1 MIANPLVAPVLPAEL
16 SYASP
21 GIRTRPPTLFAPTP
35 PLSRTRRS
43 DGSSSDESV
52 RPGPDGFEET
62 DLRAGGPRLPESP
75 CKTIETIPR
84 TYWNHNL
91 FQGRGSYIL
100 DTQLRDICQR
110 ENFRPISM
118 RFCGRRSVY
127 EPATDLTFTLL
138 VVARRDQSQGSW
150 ISLARKLSNHLR
162 GQGLQ
167 GINVEIIDP
176 KLSQRPNIHPCLP
189 TDSIFPIWTQV
200 GTDIFNGIDR
210 TGVFTIGCF
219 RIGSDY
225 DLQKCPPTVL
235 LGVDKNVR
243 RDWRDLREVVVSIL
257 DRHNLTAVAVAIRK
271 DNKMRSDGQPGDQDP
286 GARPEN
292 CRLDPKMGVSISPR
306 TAHDSNGTLG
316 GWIEVKSPTSGK
328 WLPFALTC
336 SHCCF
341 PVERGLSKEDL
352 KGIFPSEN
360 ARFSCGIAG
369 LT

>member
-200 GTDIFNGIDR
+200 STDIFNGIDR